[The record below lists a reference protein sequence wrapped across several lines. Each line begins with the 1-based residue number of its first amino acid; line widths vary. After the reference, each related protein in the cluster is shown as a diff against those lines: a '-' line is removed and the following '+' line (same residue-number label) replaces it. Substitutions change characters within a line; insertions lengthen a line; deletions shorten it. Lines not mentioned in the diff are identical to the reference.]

1 MPTEDGLLRQWNK
14 RYLIE
19 YLAALTL
26 YLVAAGFCI
35 PLAHAASAEL
45 VRLSLMA
52 VPTYAIRVMAIV
64 VFRPFRRDDE
74 FTRRLM
80 LECFAL
86 TGALAFMSTVTY
98 GICEIAGL
106 PKISTWWGFGGAVL
120 VWNLWMLRL
129 VQR

>member
-1 MPTEDGLLRQWNK
+1 MPTEDGLLQQWNK

-26 YLVAAGFCI
+26 CLVAAGFSI
-35 PLAHAASAEL
+35 PLAHAASSEV

-52 VPTYAIRVMAIV
+52 VPTFAIWVMAIV
-64 VFRPFRRDDE
+64 VFRHFRRVDE

-86 TGALAFMSTVTY
+86 TGAFAFLSTLTY
-98 GICEIAGL
+98 GIFEIAGF
-106 PKISTWWGFGGAVL
+106 PKISTWWGFGGAAL

-129 VQR
+129 VKR